1 MLYDLVE
8 KENYIA
14 FEKEIKK
21 LNDISLLGIKELAIK
36 YLKYIM
42 KLNSNLKEIL
52 EDENYSLP
60 FHKEV
65 NEELIHEYNYK
76 KFIYNDCLHECVKLL
91 LQEITIKDSIKN
103 LKENIY
109 DSSLANDNPT
119 ACSQKDKIEEKISI
133 SIYENFKSE
142 LELLI

>member
-1 MLYDLVE
+1 MRKQMLYDLVE

-76 KFIYNDCLHECVKLL
+76 KFIY
-91 LQEITIKDSIKN
+91 KDR
-103 LKENIY
+103 
-109 DSSLANDNPT
+109 
-119 ACSQKDKIEEKISI
+119 
-133 SIYENFKSE
+133 KSVV
-142 LELLI
+142 